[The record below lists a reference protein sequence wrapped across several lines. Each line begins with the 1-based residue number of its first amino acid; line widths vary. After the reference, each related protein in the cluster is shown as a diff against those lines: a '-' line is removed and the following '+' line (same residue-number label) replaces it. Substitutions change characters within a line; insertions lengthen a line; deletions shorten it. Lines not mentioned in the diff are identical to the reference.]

1 MNDITQ
7 KIQTAVQQIQSNQ
20 FSLAAATLHEVLSE
34 VPDHPDALNLRGVVY
49 DLQGEPQNA
58 VGYLLQATA
67 LRPRHA
73 ESWNNL
79 GLAYL
84 SLHNRAKAEE
94 AFRSA
99 LGCQPEYVEA
109 AYNLSRTLLA
119 LDKIADAESWAKRVL
134 HSAPQI
140 MQAHILMANI
150 KQAQGDTD
158 AAIAGY
164 EKALALGY
172 TLPDGSLRLAELYQS
187 KRQLFKSEAH
197 FQQVLRVKPQDF
209 ETQCKFGIVL
219 MGLGKRQEAEEA
231 FRLALHHKPDYAKA
245 QSYLLL
251 LQHYMPDVSAQ
262 QLSKQAFDWAK
273 PFNQTNIANALFTNK
288 DAGKKLK
295 VGFISSDLRNHPV
308 GKFIFPLLVASD
320 ASRIEFVLYYN
331 NDEEDWLSESLKKH
345 AKIWRNIHAISD
357 AVVSQQIRDDGID
370 ILIDLNGHTPKN
382 RLLML
387 AQKPAPMQATWLGY
401 FNTTGLSAI
410 DYIIC
415 DEVIIPAKDETLY
428 SEKPLRL
435 PNSYLC
441 YAPPDYDL
449 MVTPLPALKNGFITF
464 GSFNYYMKI
473 TEEVIAC
480 WMEVLSKVQNS
491 KLLVKNASFADEQ
504 VKKAF
509 LTACTKYGDASRVD
523 AQQGAQHKEF
533 MAAYQQVD
541 IALDTF
547 PYNGGTTTIE
557 SLWMGVPVVTLS
569 GDHFVSRVSHSILKQ
584 LPLDDF
590 ITHSKQ
596 AYVDTCVAF
605 SSEPQKLADIRTN
618 LRKNLM
624 DSQLCNAKQFAT
636 DFERALRGAWMQLC
650 EQKKAA

>member
-1 MNDITQ
+1 MSDITQ

-20 FSLAAATLHEVLSE
+20 FSLAAAILHEVLSE
-34 VPDHPDALNLRGVVY
+34 NPDHPDALNLRGMVY

-58 VGYLLQATA
+58 VGYLLQATTV
-67 LRPRHA
+67 RPKHA

-84 SLHNRAKAEE
+84 SLHNRLKAEE
-94 AFRSA
+94 AFRNA

-119 LDKIADAESWAKRVL
+119 LDKIAEAESWAKRVI

-150 KQAQGDTD
+150 KEVQGDTD
-158 AAIAGY
+158 AAITGY
-164 EKALALGY
+164 EKAIALGY
-172 TLPDGSLRLAELYQS
+172 SLPDGSLKLAELYQV
-187 KRQLFKSEAH
+187 KHQLYKAESC
-197 FQQVLRVKPQDF
+197 FQQVLRVQPQDY

-219 MGLGKRQEAEEA
+219 MGMGKHQEAAEA
-231 FRLALHHKPDYAKA
+231 FRAAVKYKPDFVNA

-251 LQHYMPDVSAQ
+251 LQHYMPEVGAQ

-273 PFNQTNIANALFTNK
+273 PFNQTNIASATFTNK

-308 GKFIFPLLVASD
+308 GTFLFPLLVASD
-320 ASRIEFVLYYN
+320 ASCLEFVLYYN
-331 NDEEDWLSESLKKH
+331 NDKEDWMSESLKKH
-345 AKIWRNIHAISD
+345 AKIWRNIYAFSD
-357 AVVSQQIRDDGID
+357 AVVAQQIRDDGID

-382 RLLML
+382 RLLMMT
-387 AQKPAPMQATWLGY
+387 QKPAPMQATWLGY

-415 DEVIIPAKDETLY
+415 DEVIIPAKDEALY

-449 MVTPLPALKNGFITF
+449 MVAPLPALKNGFITF
-464 GSFNYYMKI
+464 GSFNYYTKI
-473 TEEVIAC
+473 TDEVIAC
-480 WMEVLSKVQNS
+480 WMEILSKVPNS
-491 KLLVKNASFADEQ
+491 KLLVKNPSFADDE
-504 VKKAF
+504 VKKSF
-509 LTACTKYGDASRVD
+509 LAACAKYGDASRVD
-523 AQQGAQHKEF
+523 AQKGAPQKEF
-533 MAAYQQVD
+533 MATYQQVD

-584 LPLDDF
+584 LPLGDF

-596 AYVDTCVAF
+596 AYVDTCVAL
-605 SSEPQKLADIRTN
+605 SSETQKLADIRTN
-618 LRKNLM
+618 LRKNVM
-624 DSQLCNAKQFAT
+624 ESQLCNAKQFAT
-636 DFERALRGAWMQLC
+636 DFEQALRGAWGQLC